1 MNPIGVTNSKW
12 KFYITY
18 DIWLAFELVVV
29 YFLFVETG
37 NLSLE
42 ETAMILDGEE
52 YGAKLVRVTATIAEK
67 KLGENAKAQA
77 MVDSK
82 VVTEDL

>member
-18 DIWLAFELVVV
+18 DVWLTFELVVV

-42 ETAMILDGEE
+42 ETAVNLDGEE
-52 YGAKLVRVTATIAEK
+52 YGDKLVGVTASIAEK
-67 KLGENAKAQA
+67 RLGENTKAQA

-82 VVTEDL
+82 VATEDL

>member
-1 MNPIGVTNSKW
+1 VNPIGVTNSKW

-18 DIWLAFELVVV
+18 DVWLAFELVVV

-42 ETAMILDGEE
+42 ETAVILDGEE
-52 YGAKLVRVTATIAEK
+52 YGDKLVGVTASIAEK
-67 KLGENAKAQA
+67 KLGQSAKPQA
-77 MVDSK
+77 IVESK
-82 VVTEDL
+82 VIREDL